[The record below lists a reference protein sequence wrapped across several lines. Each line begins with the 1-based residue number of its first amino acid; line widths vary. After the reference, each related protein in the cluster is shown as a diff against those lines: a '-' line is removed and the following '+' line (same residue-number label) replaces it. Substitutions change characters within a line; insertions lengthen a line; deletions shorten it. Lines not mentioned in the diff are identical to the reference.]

1 MILTALDCRK
11 SAVWYNHVLE
21 IDVAEILME
30 LLLCLLQQ
38 GNNRHALMY
47 AKRLLAQN
55 TANAAVESRMNDVIN
70 WLNER
75 IEKENKEL
83 TAAGLPIPTEVSTYK

>member
-1 MILTALDCRK
+1 
-11 SAVWYNHVLE
+11 
-21 IDVAEILME
+21 
-30 LLLCLLQQ
+30 
-38 GNNRHALMY
+38 MY